1 MALGGSRA
9 AHCIDRRL
17 RTGDV
22 LLPQDQ
28 RVDFGALL
36 LSPLVLQGLREAGFE
51 RPSPIQLKA
60 IPLGRCGLDLIVQA
74 KSGTGKTCVFAT
86 IALDSL
92 ILENP
97 ATQILVLAPTREI
110 AVQIHSVITAIG
122 IKMEGLECH
131 VFIGGTPLSLDKFRL
146 RKCHIAVGSPGRIKQ
161 LIEIGFLTTASIRLF
176 VLDEADK
183 LLEEGSFQEQI
194 NWIYSSLPTNKQMLA
209 LSATYPES
217 LAQHLMQYM
226 RDPSFVR
233 LNPTDP
239 ALIGLKQ
246 FYKVVNF
253 YPLPHKIFE
262 EKVQHLLELFSKIPF
277 NQALVFSNLHSRAQ
291 RLADILTSRG
301 LPAVCISGSM
311 NQNQRLEAM
320 SKLKQFKCR
329 VLISTDLTSRG
340 IDAEK
345 VNLVVNLD
353 IPQDWETYMH
363 RIGRAGRFGTR
374 GISVTYCCRGEEENE
389 LGLIAQRCNL
399 QLLSLPDPIPSG
411 LLEEPVDWDMNVI
424 KMQEAE
430 DPPLATTTPPLEVDS
445 PATAKQQSPDS
456 ELLSLSTIEPAGK
469 KFANRK
475 VQKSRKVPIA
485 KEGQDLHGGDAGR
498 TTETSGGYVPD
509 KDIKMK
515 VQSNLSGALSLEG
528 RQPVIIEPAIT
539 LQEKKALQ
547 ESLPKISPLTL
558 FKKRLK
564 REKRLLNFLEIVK
577 DYESFLTE
585 RNEKPVEIV
594 RQWKG
599 FLKERS
605 LDESEDAETTELVY
619 VEQMSREENSKL
631 FLSKRDMVRLHTSQR
646 HTEPPGSDNQ
656 DMSDSNSSTSSYMR
670 SRTSSRESSTEA
682 EMPMIAQVSKEDQL
696 KQDQSPV
703 TLDTLHPNQKS
714 FPTIQS
720 LFGQGGLLGS
730 AHSDSFSNESS
741 TRPLES
747 DKGLGH
753 KNPSRRGRSP
763 QCDVKRLKGGPK
775 FGSARTA
782 KVPRVMEAN
791 AKDTTFP
798 QSESSHLPA
807 DPENAGDYWKS
818 YYHAWRS
825 YYAAIGYP
833 YYGSSER
840 NSDWLK
846 SYQMNSVY
854 LKELFKP

>member
-1 MALGGSRA
+1 MALSLGRA
-9 AHCIDRRL
+9 AHRIDQRS

-22 LLPQDQ
+22 LLTEDE
-28 RVDFGALL
+28 RVDFEALL
-36 LSPLVLQGLREAGFE
+36 LTQPVLEGLKEAGFE

-74 KSGTGKTCVFAT
+74 KSGTGKTCVFST

-97 ATQILVLAPTREI
+97 ATQVLVLAPTREI

-131 VFIGGTPLSLDKFRL
+131 VFIGGTPLNLDKVRL
-146 RKCHIAVGSPGRIKQ
+146 KKCHIAVGSPGRIKQ
-161 LIEIGFLTTASIRLF
+161 LIEIGFLPTASIRLF

-194 NWIYSSLPTNKQMLA
+194 NWIYSSLPPNKQMLA

-217 LAQHLMQYM
+217 LAKHLLRYM

-246 FYKVVNF
+246 FYKIVNF

-262 EKVQHLLELFSKIPF
+262 EKVQHLLDLFSKVPF

-363 RIGRAGRFGTR
+363 RIGRAGRFGTQ
-374 GISVTYCCRGEEENE
+374 GIAVTYCCRGEEENE

-399 QLLSLPDPIPSG
+399 QLLPLPDPIPSG
-411 LLEEPVDWDMNVI
+411 LLEEPTDWDMNG
-424 KMQEAE
+424 KAQGAE
-430 DPPLATTTPPLEVDS
+430 NSTLESTTPSLKIEPSVTAEHQAMDPDPS
-445 PATAKQQSPDS
+445 P
-456 ELLSLSTIEPAGK
+456 LSTVELTGK
-469 KFANRK
+469 KLTNRK
-475 VQKSRKVPIA
+475 VQKSKKIPTE
-485 KEGQDLHGGDAGR
+485 KEHQHLLRHR
-498 TTETSGGYVPD
+498 TPEVSSGYVPD
-509 KDIKMK
+509 KDIKAK
-515 VQSNLSGALSLEG
+515 VQSNLCDSLPCEG
-528 RQPVIIEPAIT
+528 LQSLTNSPSIT
-539 LQEKKALQ
+539 LQEKKVLQ
-547 ESLPKISPLTL
+547 ESLPKIAPLTL
-558 FKKRLK
+558 FKRRVK
-564 REKRLLNFLEIVK
+564 REKRLLSFLEIVK
-577 DYESFLTE
+577 GYESFLTE
-585 RNEKPVEIV
+585 RNENPVEIV
-594 RQWKG
+594 RQWMG
-599 FLKERS
+599 FPGVLKEK
-605 LDESEDAETTELVY
+605 LLNEGEELGGPELITS
-619 VEQMSREENSKL
+619 EQMSREQNSKL
-631 FLSKRDMVRLHTSQR
+631 FLSKKDMINLQNSQKWTESSVLDR
-646 HTEPPGSDNQ
+646 HEL
-656 DMSDSNSSTSSYMR
+656 SDSSSSRSPSTR

-682 EMPMIAQVSKEDQL
+682 EVPMVAEVSQE
-696 KQDQSPV
+696 DQSPM
-703 TLDTLHPNQKS
+703 TLESLHPNQKS
-714 FPTIQS
+714 FPSFQPRGRQDE
-720 LFGQGGLLGS
+720 FPYRVC
-730 AHSDSFSNESS
+730 SDSFSNIPSEKQLKCDRGS
-741 TRPLES
+741 
-747 DKGLGH
+747 GH
-753 KNPSRRGRSP
+753 KGTSP
-763 QCDVKRLKGGPK
+763 GAWPLKGDMKKSKGEPK
-775 FGSARTA
+775 FVPTRTA
-782 KVPRVMEAN
+782 KVPNVTEASD
-791 AKDTTFP
+791 KDTSFP
-798 QSESSHLPA
+798 YSESGHLWSA
-807 DPENAGDYWKS
+807 DSEHSYDYWKA
-818 YYHAWRS
+818 YYRSWQS

-846 SYQMNSVY
+846 AYQMNSVY

>member
-1 MALGGSRA
+1 MTSCLQRA
-9 AHCIDRRL
+9 
-17 RTGDV
+17 
-22 LLPQDQ
+22 
-28 RVDFGALL
+28 
-36 LSPLVLQGLREAGFE
+36 
-51 RPSPIQLKA
+51 
-60 IPLGRCGLDLIVQA
+60 DLIVQA
-74 KSGTGKTCVFAT
+74 KSGTGKTCVFST

-131 VFIGGTPLSLDKFRL
+131 VFIGGTPLSLDKVRL

-217 LAQHLMQYM
+217 LAQHLMRYM

-233 LNPTDP
+233 LNSTDP

-363 RIGRAGRFGTR
+363 RIGRAGRFGTQ
-374 GISVTYCCRGEEENE
+374 GIAVTYSCRGEEENE

-399 QLLSLPDPIPSG
+399 HLLPLPDPIPSG
-411 LLEEPVDWDMNVI
+411 LLEEPVDWDM
-424 KMQEAE
+424 KQEAE
-430 DPPLATTTPPLEVDS
+430 DPSLAAPTPPLEAES
-445 PATAKQQSPDS
+445 LATAKQQSTDS
-456 ELLSLSTIEPAGK
+456 ELLSLSRIEPAGK

-475 VQKSRKVPIA
+475 VQKSRKMPTA
-485 KEGQDLHGGDAGR
+485 KEDQALLGGDAGR
-498 TTETSGGYVPD
+498 TAEVSGGYIPD
-509 KDIKMK
+509 RDIKMK

-528 RQPVIIEPAIT
+528 LQPITMEPAIT

-547 ESLPKISPLTL
+547 EALPKISPLTL

-599 FLKERS
+599 FLKEKS
-605 LDESEDAETTELVY
+605 PDESEDAETAELVY

-631 FLSKRDMVRLHTSQR
+631 FLSKSDMVRLHTSQKR
-646 HTEPPGSDNQ
+646 TEPPGSDSQ
-656 DMSDSNSSTSSYMR
+656 DLSDSDSSTSSSTG

-682 EMPMIAQVSKEDQL
+682 EMPVIVQVSKEDL
-696 KQDQSPV
+696 LMQDQSPV
-703 TLDTLHPNQKS
+703 TLNTLHPNQKS

-720 LFGQGGLLGS
+720 LGGQGGLPGS
-730 AHSDSFSNESS
+730 AHSDYFSNTSS

-753 KNPSRRGRSP
+753 KSPSVRGRSP
-763 QCDVKRLKGGPK
+763 QCDVKRLKGDPK
-775 FGSARTA
+775 FGSTRTG
-782 KVPRVMEAN
+782 KVPSVMETN
-791 AKDTTFP
+791 AKDASFP
-798 QSESSHLPA
+798 HSESTHLPT
-807 DPENAGDYWKS
+807 DPENTGDYWKS

-825 YYAAIGYP
+825 YYATIGYP

-846 SYQMNSVY
+846 AYQMNSVY

>member
-1 MALGGSRA
+1 MALSEGRA
-9 AHCIDRRL
+9 AHCIDQRK

-22 LLPQDQ
+22 LLDEAE

-36 LSPLVLQGLREAGFE
+36 LTQPVLEGLREAGFE

-74 KSGTGKTCVFAT
+74 KSGTGKTCVFST

-131 VFIGGTPLSLDKFRL
+131 VFIGGTPLSLDKVRL
-146 RKCHIAVGSPGRIKQ
+146 KKCHIAVGSPGRIKQ
-161 LIEIGFLTTASIRLF
+161 LIELGFLPTASIRLF

-194 NWIYSSLPTNKQMLA
+194 NWIYSSLPSNKQMLA

-217 LAQHLMQYM
+217 LAQHLMRYM

-239 ALIGLKQ
+239 ALLGLKQ
-246 FYKVVNF
+246 FYKIINF
-253 YPLPHKIFE
+253 HPLPHMIFE
-262 EKVQHLLELFSKIPF
+262 EKVQHLLELFSKIAF

-291 RLADILTSRG
+291 RLADILTSTG

-363 RIGRAGRFGTR
+363 RIGRAGRFGTQ
-374 GISVTYCCRGEEENE
+374 GIAVTYCCRGEEENE
-389 LGLIAQRCNL
+389 LGLIARRCNL
-399 QLLSLPDPIPSG
+399 QLLSLPDPVPSG
-411 LLEEPVDWDMNVI
+411 LLEEAVEWDVNV

-430 DPPLATTTPPLEVDS
+430 NSSLTTFEEPSVI
-445 PATAKQQSPDS
+445 AKQQVTDPEPLTLSRV
-456 ELLSLSTIEPAGK
+456 ELAGK
-469 KFANRK
+469 KLTKRK
-475 VQKSRKVPIA
+475 VLKLRKMPA
-485 KEGQDLHGGDAGR
+485 EKEHQDLFEGGTRRLPDVG
-498 TTETSGGYVPD
+498 GGYVPD

-515 VQSNLSGALSLEG
+515 VQSNLRDGLSSEEF
-528 RQPVIIEPAIT
+528 QSSSKEPSIT

-564 REKRLLNFLEIVK
+564 REKRLLSFLEIVK

-585 RNEKPVEIV
+585 RNENPVEIV
-594 RQWKG
+594 RQWVG
-599 FLKERS
+599 FPGILKEKS
-605 LDESEDAETTELVY
+605 LIEGENLGTPEVI
-619 VEQMSREENSKL
+619 VREQMSREQNSKL
-631 FLSKRDMVRLHTSQR
+631 FLNKRDIVSLHTSQNR
-646 HTEPPGSDNQ
+646 AQSSGLDSQ
-656 DMSDSNSSTSSYMR
+656 DCSDSNRSVGSSRRSS
-670 SRTSSRESSTEA
+670 SSSRESSPET
-682 EMPMIAQVSKEDQL
+682 PVTAQVPKEDLLAQV
-696 KQDQSPV
+696 QSPV
-703 TLDTLHPNQKS
+703 TQDFLYPNQKS
-714 FPTIQS
+714 FPTVQHPGEQS
-720 LFGQGGLLGS
+720 MS
-730 AHSDSFSNESS
+730 PHSTSFTNISSKKRPDSG
-741 TRPLES
+741 
-747 DKGLGH
+747 KGLGR
-753 KNPSRRGRSP
+753 KSSSP
-763 QCDVKRLKGGPK
+763 GSWSAKGVVKRSKGDPK

-782 KVPRVMEAN
+782 KVPGVMEASP
-791 AKDTTFP
+791 KDASFP
-798 QSESSHLPA
+798 CHQSEHLPA
-807 DPENAGDYWKS
+807 NLENASDYWKA
-818 YYHAWRS
+818 YYHAWRN
-825 YYAAIGYP
+825 YYATIGYP

-840 NSDWLK
+840 NSNWLK
-846 SYQMNSVY
+846 AYQMNSVY